1 MSRRALLLGS
11 MIRVMMF
18 IWVVDDQNAQWI
30 SKKRGVQRESLI
42 SAISLA
48 APPNQKT
55 NVHFYSYNLTHQF
68 YW

>member
-30 SKKRGVQRESLI
+30 SKKRGVQRER
-42 SAISLA
+42 A
-48 APPNQKT
+48 
-55 NVHFYSYNLTHQF
+55 
-68 YW
+68 